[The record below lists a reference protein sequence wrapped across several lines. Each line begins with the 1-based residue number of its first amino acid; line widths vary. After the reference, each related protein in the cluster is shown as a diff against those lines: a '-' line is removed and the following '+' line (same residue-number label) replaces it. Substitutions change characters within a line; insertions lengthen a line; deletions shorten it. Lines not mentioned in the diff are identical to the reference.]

1 MKIYENF
8 TSDNYIDDNI
18 PAVCIGGFDGVHLG
32 HQELLKF
39 TKDSSNLFQIVTFDI
54 LPKKYFNNEH
64 KLLTT
69 NNEKIELFK
78 KFEPSNLVFINFE
91 HVMKFSH
98 KTFCEML
105 KNNMKAKNI
114 YVGNDFK
121 FGANRQGDVDYLI
134 KYFGEDSVH
143 TIDDYEHKNEKI
155 SSTLIRSFLS
165 EGLIEHANEAL
176 GYEYSLTGTVIKGD
190 QRGSQIGFPTANLN
204 IDKSIQIPK
213 NGVYKVD
220 VLLNRNLY
228 QGIMN
233 IGYKPTVSEGAKQSL
248 EVHIFDF
255 NDDIYG
261 ADLTVHFKKF
271 KPSNLVFINFEH
283 VMKFSHKTFC
293 EMLKNNMKAKNIYV
307 GNDFKFGVN
316 REGDVDY
323 LIKYFGEDS
332 VHTIDDYEHNNEKI
346 SSTLIKSFL
355 SEGFVE
361 QANDALGYE
370 YSLTGTVIKGDQRGS
385 QIGFPTA
392 NLNIDK
398 NIQIPKNGVY
408 KVDVFLKEYLYKGIM
423 NIGYKPTVSEGNKQ
437 SLEVH
442 IFDFNEKIYDA
453 DLTVHFKKF
462 IRDEIKFSSIDELI
476 QQISKDIEDINKN

>member
-1 MKIYENF
+1 MRIYENF
-8 TSDNYIDDNI
+8 TSDNYIDDDI
-18 PAVCIGGFDGVHLG
+18 SAVCIGGFDGVHLG

-39 TKDSSNLFQIVTFDI
+39 TKESSNLFQIVTFDI

-91 HVMKFSH
+91 HVMKFSP

-121 FGANRQGDVDYLI
+121 FGINRDGDVDYLK
-134 KYFGEDSVH
+134 KYFDEDSVH
-143 TIDDYEHKNEKI
+143 TIEDYEHNNEKI

-165 EGLIEHANEAL
+165 EGLVEHANEAL

-220 VLLNRNLY
+220 VLLN
-228 QGIMN
+228 
-233 IGYKPTVSEGAKQSL
+233 
-248 EVHIFDF
+248 
-255 NDDIYG
+255 
-261 ADLTVHFKKF
+261 
-271 KPSNLVFINFEH
+271 
-283 VMKFSHKTFC
+283 
-293 EMLKNNMKAKNIYV
+293 
-307 GNDFKFGVN
+307 
-316 REGDVDY
+316 
-323 LIKYFGEDS
+323 
-332 VHTIDDYEHNNEKI
+332 
-346 SSTLIKSFL
+346 
-355 SEGFVE
+355 
-361 QANDALGYE
+361 
-370 YSLTGTVIKGDQRGS
+370 
-385 QIGFPTA
+385 
-392 NLNIDK
+392 
-398 NIQIPKNGVY
+398 
-408 KVDVFLKEYLYKGIM
+408 EYLYKGIM
-423 NIGYKPTVSEGNKQ
+423 NIGYKPTVSEENKL

-442 IFDFNEKIYDA
+442 IFDFKDDIYDA

>member
-1 MKIYENF
+1 MRIYENF
-8 TSDNYIDDNI
+8 TSDNYIDDDI

-39 TKDSSNLFQIVTFDI
+39 TKESSNSFQIVTFDI

-69 NNEKIELFK
+69 NNKKIELFK

-91 HVMKFSH
+91 HVMKFSP

-121 FGANRQGDVDYLI
+121 FGINREGDVDYLK
-134 KYFGEDSVH
+134 KYFDEDSVH
-143 TIDDYEHKNEKI
+143 TIEDYEHNNEKI

-220 VLLNRNLY
+220 VLLN
-228 QGIMN
+228 
-233 IGYKPTVSEGAKQSL
+233 
-248 EVHIFDF
+248 
-255 NDDIYG
+255 
-261 ADLTVHFKKF
+261 
-271 KPSNLVFINFEH
+271 
-283 VMKFSHKTFC
+283 
-293 EMLKNNMKAKNIYV
+293 
-307 GNDFKFGVN
+307 
-316 REGDVDY
+316 
-323 LIKYFGEDS
+323 
-332 VHTIDDYEHNNEKI
+332 
-346 SSTLIKSFL
+346 
-355 SEGFVE
+355 
-361 QANDALGYE
+361 
-370 YSLTGTVIKGDQRGS
+370 
-385 QIGFPTA
+385 
-392 NLNIDK
+392 
-398 NIQIPKNGVY
+398 
-408 KVDVFLKEYLYKGIM
+408 EYLYKGIM

-442 IFDFNEKIYDA
+442 LFDFKDDIYDT
-453 DLTVHFKKF
+453 DLTVYFKKF

>member
-1 MKIYENF
+1 MRIYENF
-8 TSDNYIDDNI
+8 TSDNYIDDDI

-39 TKDSSNLFQIVTFDI
+39 TKESSNSFQIVTFDI

-69 NNEKIELFK
+69 NNKKIELFK
-78 KFEPSNLVFINFE
+78 KFEPSNLIFINFE
-91 HVMKFSH
+91 HVMKFSP

-121 FGANRQGDVDYLI
+121 FGINREGDVDYLK
-134 KYFGEDSVH
+134 KYFDEDSVH
-143 TIDDYEHKNEKI
+143 TIEDYEHNNEKI

-220 VLLNRNLY
+220 VLLN
-228 QGIMN
+228 
-233 IGYKPTVSEGAKQSL
+233 
-248 EVHIFDF
+248 
-255 NDDIYG
+255 
-261 ADLTVHFKKF
+261 
-271 KPSNLVFINFEH
+271 
-283 VMKFSHKTFC
+283 
-293 EMLKNNMKAKNIYV
+293 
-307 GNDFKFGVN
+307 
-316 REGDVDY
+316 
-323 LIKYFGEDS
+323 
-332 VHTIDDYEHNNEKI
+332 
-346 SSTLIKSFL
+346 
-355 SEGFVE
+355 
-361 QANDALGYE
+361 
-370 YSLTGTVIKGDQRGS
+370 
-385 QIGFPTA
+385 
-392 NLNIDK
+392 
-398 NIQIPKNGVY
+398 
-408 KVDVFLKEYLYKGIM
+408 EYLYKGIM

-442 IFDFNEKIYDA
+442 LFDFKDDIYDN
-453 DLTVHFKKF
+453 DLTVYFKKF